1 VPALHQIVGHRPA
14 HDAEPDKTDLHDLSP
29 LMVRR

>member
-1 VPALHQIVGHRPA
+1 VGHRPA
-14 HDAEPDKTDLHDLSP
+14 HDAEPDKTDFHDASP